1 MLLFSVAFAK
11 ATRRFI
17 MAYSN
22 FIPSVWAESINR
34 ELERACVFVEDC
46 NRQYEGL
53 VSSKGDSVH
62 ILGVGKPT
70 IHSLERANAS
80 GEIADAEE
88 IADTSTIL
96 NINQIRYF
104 NYKVGDIDKAQ
115 AIGGLMDAL
124 SEETSEGLANEIDK
138 FIANMAL
145 DSDVEK
151 LTSAPTVVTK
161 DNVLS
166 LLDDAIEKL
175 QENDVNMANGVT
187 ITVSPRFY
195 KLFKQAYASK
205 DTDNSQMLKNGRV
218 AMYGNVTVKL
228 SNNVAKSDS
237 GSTDNIMIRTKRAIA
252 FVNPLTHTEAYRPE
266 KSFAD
271 AVKGYA
277 LFDGKVVRPKEIINI
292 NVMYA

>member
-1 MLLFSVAFAK
+1 
-11 ATRRFI
+11 

-22 FIPSVWAESINR
+22 FIPSVWEETINR

-53 VSSKGDSVH
+53 VSKKGDSIH

-70 IHSLERANAS
+70 IKSIDRASAS
-80 GEIADAEE
+80 DEIDEAEE
-88 IADTSTIL
+88 INDTSVIM

-115 AIGGLMDAL
+115 AVGGLMDAL
-124 SEETSEGLANEIDK
+124 SQETSEGLANEMDK
-138 FIANMAL
+138 YIANMAT
-145 DSDVEK
+145 DSSVPK
-151 LTSAPTVVTK
+151 LNASSTVVTK

-166 LLDDAIEKL
+166 LIDDAIQTL
-175 QENDVNMANGVT
+175 QENDVNMASGIT
-187 ITVSPRFY
+187 LTVSPRFY
-195 KLFKQAYASK
+195 KLFKQAYIGK
-205 DTDNSQMLKNGRV
+205 DTNNSEELKNGKV
-218 AMYGNVTVKL
+218 SMYGNVTVKL
-228 SNNVAKSDS
+228 SNNVAKTDS
-237 GSTDNIMIRTKRAIA
+237 GAVDNIMLRTKRAIA

-277 LFDGKVVRPKEIINI
+277 LFDGKVVRPKEIVNI
-292 NVMYA
+292 NVKYA

>member
-1 MLLFSVAFAK
+1 
-11 ATRRFI
+11 

-53 VSSKGDSVH
+53 VSKKGDSVH

-70 IHSLERANAS
+70 IKSLDRANAS
-80 GEIADAEE
+80 NEIDPAEE
-88 IADTSTIL
+88 IQDTSTIL
-96 NINQIRYF
+96 NIQQIRYF

-115 AIGGLMDAL
+115 AVGGLMDTL
-124 SEETSEGLANEIDK
+124 SEETSEALANEMDK
-138 FIANMAL
+138 YIANMATDETVSTL
-145 DSDVEK
+145 YDSSK
-151 LTSAPTVVTK
+151 QVTK

-166 LLDDAIEKL
+166 VLDDAIEKL
-175 QENDVNMANGVT
+175 QENDVSMSSGITV
-187 ITVSPRFY
+187 TVSPRFY
-195 KLFKQAYASK
+195 KLFKQAYIGK
-205 DTDNSQMLKNGRV
+205 DSANSEMLKNGKV

-228 SNNVAKSDS
+228 SNNVAKTSD
-237 GSTDNIMIRTKRAIA
+237 GAEDNIMIRTKRAIA

-266 KSFAD
+266 SSFAD
-271 AVKGYA
+271 AVKGYV

-292 NVMYA
+292 KVTY

>member
-1 MLLFSVAFAK
+1 MAFN
-11 ATRRFI
+11 
-17 MAYSN
+17 N

-34 ELERACVFVEDC
+34 ELERACVFLEDC

-53 VSSKGDSVH
+53 VAGKGDSVH

-70 IHSLERANAS
+70 IKSLERENAS
-80 GEIADAEE
+80 GEIDAAEE
-88 IADTSTIL
+88 IEDTSVIL

-115 AIGGLMDAL
+115 SVGGLMDTL
-124 SEETSEGLANEIDK
+124 SQETSEGLANEIDK
-138 FIANMAL
+138 FIASMAT
-145 DSDVEK
+145 SEDVST
-151 LTSAPTVVTK
+151 LTGTAQVVSK
-161 DNVLS
+161 DNILS
-166 LLDDAIEKL
+166 ILDDAIERL
-175 QENDVNMANGVT
+175 QENDVNMASGVT

-195 KLFKQAYASK
+195 KLFKQAYIGK
-205 DTDNSQMLKNGRV
+205 NTDNVSALENGRV
-218 AMYGNVTVKL
+218 AMYGNVTIKL
-228 SNNVAKSDS
+228 SNNVAKSED
-237 GSTDNIMIRTKRAIA
+237 GATDNIMIRTKRAIA

-292 NVMYA
+292 NVKYA

>member
-1 MLLFSVAFAK
+1 
-11 ATRRFI
+11 

-34 ELERACVFVEDC
+34 ELERACVFAEDC

-53 VSSKGDSVH
+53 VQGKGDSVH

-70 IHSLERANAS
+70 IKSLERANAS
-80 GEIADAEE
+80 GEIDGAEE
-88 IADTSTIL
+88 IEDTSVIL

-115 AIGGLMDAL
+115 AVGGLMDAL
-124 SEETSEGLANEIDK
+124 SQETSEGLANEMDK
-138 FIANMAL
+138 FIANMATDEGVSTL
-145 DSDVEK
+145 NA
-151 LTSAPTVVTK
+151 TPVVVDK
-161 DNVLS
+161 SNVLNM
-166 LLDDAIEKL
+166 LDDAIQKL
-175 QENDVNMANGVT
+175 QENDVNMASGITV
-187 ITVSPRFY
+187 TVSPRFY
-195 KLFKQAYASK
+195 KLLKQAYTLT
-205 DTDNSQMLKNGRV
+205 DTDNSQILKNGKV
-218 AMYGNVTVKL
+218 GMYGNVTVKL
-228 SNNVAKSDS
+228 SNNVAKTED
-237 GSTDNIMIRTKRAIA
+237 GSVDNIMIRSKRAIA

-292 NVMYA
+292 NVKYA

>member
-1 MLLFSVAFAK
+1 
-11 ATRRFI
+11 

-22 FIPSVWAESINR
+22 FIPSVWEESINR

-53 VSSKGDSVH
+53 VSKKGDSVH

-70 IHSLERANAS
+70 IKSIDRANAS
-80 GEIADAEE
+80 GEIDEAEE
-88 IADTSTIL
+88 INDTSVIM

-115 AIGGLMDAL
+115 AVGGLMDAL
-124 SEETSEGLANEIDK
+124 SEETSEGLANEMDK
-138 FIANMAL
+138 FIANMAT
-145 DSDVEK
+145 DDTVPA
-151 LTSAPTVVTK
+151 LTSTPTLVNK
-161 DNVLS
+161 DNIHTVI
-166 LLDDAIEKL
+166 DDAIQKL
-175 QENDVNMANGVT
+175 QENDVNMASGIT
-187 ITVSPRFY
+187 LTVSPRFY
-195 KLFKQAYASK
+195 KLFKQAYIGK
-205 DTDNSQMLKNGRV
+205 DTDNSEALKNGKV

-228 SNNVAKSDS
+228 SNNVAKTES
-237 GSTDNIMIRTKRAIA
+237 GAVDNIMLRTKRAIA

-277 LFDGKVVRPKEIINI
+277 LFDGKVVRPKEIVNL
-292 NVMYA
+292 NVKYA